1 MNLGLRQVATLK
13 QQLIMTPKLQQ
24 AIKVLLMPQL
34 ELNQFMTQ
42 QLEQNPLLEEDE
54 IQTEE
59 LDIED
64 LVGTTELDPDTEWN
78 EPEKSLD
85 QEDKEPDIDW
95 DAVFDDIANVS
106 EQTSFQQADDED
118 GPQSDVAGTQSL
130 HEFLLA
136 QLSVTPMSDIE
147 KAIGEQIIGN
157 LNDDGQLKMPLFV
170 ISSKYKNDLDD
181 TNLSDGLRKVLERH
195 LRQEV
200 SSDEISLST
209 NSTIVLGKEEG
220 KWKIVDEENKQ
231 TYTVRDENGRLEV
244 YNLTFEEIAG
254 AIGCDVEHV
263 EEVLEYIQENFEPI
277 GIAFRTVPETMLI
290 QMKVNETHNP
300 VAEAILRNH
309 FEDFMNNQIP
319 RIAQRLEVDIKEV
332 IKAKEFIGH
341 LAPYPGR
348 YFSDPTGKY
357 LRNGNN
363 PSRLIIPEVSIKK
376 ISGEYQFLTN
386 DDGMPRLRLNPFYVN
401 MLRGQNG
408 KVNGETKKWL
418 EQHRSSAIDFI
429 SSINQRRR
437 TIVSVTEAIF
447 KIQADFLEQGTAG
460 LKPLTLKEIAAMAG
474 VHESTVSR
482 VTSNKYVETPQGIY
496 KLKFFFSTYLP
507 TDSGESVSSTIVKD
521 KIKEMIDGENTA
533 KPLSDQAIA
542 NALGKQ
548 GIHVARRTVQKYRER
563 LNILSTSKRKQAW

>member
-1 MNLGLRQVATLK
+1 MNLGLRQVSSMK
-13 QQLIMTPKLQQ
+13 QQIIMTPKLQQ

-59 LDIED
+59 LEIED
-64 LVGTTELDPDTEWN
+64 LLGTTELDPDTEWN

-85 QEDKEPDIDW
+85 REDKEPDIDW
-95 DAVFDDIANVS
+95 DAAFDDMVNVS
-106 EQTSFQQADDED
+106 EQASFQWTDDDD

-136 QLSVTPMSDIE
+136 QLSVTPLSDIE
-147 KAIGEQIIGN
+147 KAISEQIIGN

-170 ISSKYKNDLDD
+170 LSSKYKNDLDD
-181 TNLSDGLRKVLERH
+181 TNLSDSLRKVLERH
-195 LRQEV
+195 LRQELL
-200 SSDEISLST
+200 SDEILLSP
-209 NSTIVLGKEEG
+209 NSTIKPGQEEG

-244 YNLTFEEIAG
+244 YNLTFEEIAD
-254 AIGCDVEHV
+254 AVGCDVEYV
-263 EEVLEYIQENFEPI
+263 EEVLKYIQENFEPI

-290 QMKVNETHNP
+290 QMMVNETHDA

-309 FEDFMNNQIP
+309 FEEFMNNQIP
-319 RIAQRLEVDIKEV
+319 RIAQQLDVNIEEV
-332 IKAKEFIGH
+332 IKAKALIGR

-348 YFSDPTGKY
+348 YYSDPTGKY

-363 PSRLIIPEVSIKK
+363 PSRLIIPEVSIQK
-376 ISGEYQFLTN
+376 ISGEYHVLTN
-386 DDGMPRLRLNPFYVN
+386 DDGMPRFRLNPVYVN
-401 MLRGQNG
+401 MLHGQKG
-408 KVNGETKKWL
+408 EVDGETKKWL
-418 EQHRSSAIDFI
+418 EQQRSSAIDLI

-447 KIQADFLEQGTAG
+447 KIQADFLEQGNAG

-496 KLKFFFSTYLP
+496 KLKFFFSTDLP
-507 TDSGESVSSTIVKD
+507 TDSGVSVSSTTVKD

-533 KPLSDQAIA
+533 KPFSDQTIA
-542 NALGKQ
+542 NALEKE
-548 GIHVARRTVQKYRER
+548 GIHVARRTVQKYREE
-563 LNILSTSKRKQAW
+563 LNILSSSKRKKTW

>member
-13 QQLIMTPKLQQ
+13 QQIIMTPKLQQ

-54 IQTEE
+54 VQTEE
-59 LDIED
+59 LEIED

-85 QEDKEPDIDW
+85 REDKEPDIDW
-95 DAVFDDIANVS
+95 DAAFDDMANIS
-106 EQTSFQQADDED
+106 EQTSIQQTDDED
-118 GPQSDVAGTQSL
+118 GPQSDVAQTQSL
-130 HEFLLA
+130 NEYLLA
-136 QLSVTPMSDIE
+136 QLSVTPLSDIE

-170 ISSKYKNDLDD
+170 LSSKFKNDLDD
-181 TNLSDGLRKVLERH
+181 ANLSDGLRKNFERH
-195 LRQEV
+195 LRQEL
-200 SSDEISLST
+200 SSDEISLSS
-209 NSTIVLGKEEG
+209 NSAVTQGEGG

-231 TYTVRDENGRLEV
+231 TYTVKDENGKLKV
-244 YNLTFEEIAG
+244 HNLTFEEIAD
-254 AIGCDVEHV
+254 AVGCDVEHV
-263 EEVLEYIQENFEPI
+263 EEVLEYIQKNFLPT
-277 GIAFRTVPETMLI
+277 GVAFRTVAESMLI
-290 QMKVNETHNP
+290 QMKVNEIHNP
-300 VAEAILRNH
+300 VAEEILKNH
-309 FEDFMNNQIP
+309 FADFMNNQIP
-319 RIAQRLEVDIKEV
+319 RIAQRLEVNIEEV
-332 IKAKEFIGH
+332 IKAKELIGH

-348 YFSDPTGKY
+348 YFSDPAGKY

-363 PSRLIIPEVSIKK
+363 PSRLIIPEVAIKK
-376 ISGEYQFLTN
+376 ISGEYHILTN
-386 DDGMPRLRLNPFYVN
+386 DDGMPRLRLNPIYLN
-401 MLRGQNG
+401 MLHGQKG
-408 KVNGETKKWL
+408 EVDSETKKWL
-418 EQHRSSAIDFI
+418 EQQRSSAIDLI

-496 KLKFFFSTYLP
+496 KLKFFFSTDLP
-507 TDSGESVSSTIVKD
+507 TDSGENVSSTTVKD

-542 NALGKQ
+542 NALSNQ
-548 GIHVARRTVQKYRER
+548 GIHVARRTVQKYREE
-563 LNILSTSKRKQAW
+563 LNILSSSKRKQAW

>member
-1 MNLGLRQVATLK
+1 MNLGMRQVATLK
-13 QQLIMTPKLQQ
+13 QQIIMTPKLQQ

-59 LDIED
+59 FEIED
-64 LVGTTELDPDTEWN
+64 LLGTTDLDPDTEWN

-85 QEDKEPDIDW
+85 REDKEPDIDW
-95 DAVFDDIANVS
+95 EAAFDDMVNVS
-106 EQTSFQQADDED
+106 EQASFQRADDED

-130 HEFLLA
+130 QEFLLA
-136 QLSVTPMSDIE
+136 QLSVTPLSDIE

-170 ISSKYKNDLDD
+170 LSSKYKDDLDD

-195 LRQEV
+195 LRQELL
-200 SSDEISLST
+200 SDEISLSP
-209 NSTIVLGKEEG
+209 NSTIEPSEEEG
-220 KWKIVDEENKQ
+220 NWRIVDKENKQ
-231 TYTVRDENGRLEV
+231 TYSVRDDNGRLEV
-244 YNLTFEEIAG
+244 YNLTFEEIAD
-254 AIGCDVEHV
+254 AVDCDVEHV
-263 EEVLEYIQENFEPI
+263 EEVLKYIQVNFEPI

-290 QMKVNETHNP
+290 QMMVNETHNP

-319 RIAQRLEVDIKEV
+319 RIAQQLDVNIEEV
-332 IKAKEFIGH
+332 IEAKELIGR

-348 YFSDPTGKY
+348 YYSDPTGKY

-363 PSRLIIPEVSIKK
+363 PSRLIIPEVAIKK
-376 ISGEYQFLTN
+376 IGGEYHVLSN
-386 DDGMPRLRLNPFYVN
+386 DDGMPRLRLNPVYMN
-401 MLRGQNG
+401 MLHGQ
-408 KVNGETKKWL
+408 KREVDGETKKWL
-418 EQHRSSAIDFI
+418 EQQRSSAIDLI

-496 KLKFFFSTYLP
+496 KLKFFFSTDLP
-507 TDSGESVSSTIVKD
+507 TDSGESVSSTTVKD

-533 KPLSDQAIA
+533 KPFSDQAIA
-542 NALGKQ
+542 NALEEE
-548 GIHVARRTVQKYRER
+548 GIHVARRTVQKYREE
-563 LNILSTSKRKQAW
+563 LNILSSSKRKQTW